1 MLKFSLIQ
9 GWVFRLMFCR
19 SGFCKLWS
27 RGHEGNSDW
36 RCKARECA
44 QEGPE
49 GAKGCQT
56 CHQEEMKKK
65 ELTKELSTKLAAI
78 HKSIQEQQHMKCHNT
93 TTTEY
98 LWARHTE
105 ILLRSSE
112 SLLKTKLLVHWQNN
126 KTYYRSILSTWSLW
140 LLSSLDLAVLLSF

>member
-65 ELTKELSTKLAAI
+65 EFTKELSTKVAAI

-93 TTTEY
+93 TTTESVWVVDLQRFCLDHQRVCSKQNCLYIDKTLRLTIGPY
-98 LWARHTE
+98 LAYDLCGCWVAWT
-105 ILLRSSE
+105 LLCS
-112 SLLKTKLLVHWQNN
+112 
-126 KTYYRSILSTWSLW
+126 
-140 LLSSLDLAVLLSF
+140 